1 MKKRAMKSGLGPDWP
16 RMIQEQG
23 YAVGW
28 SGGSIK
34 SCPHAD
40 DSMRGA
46 WIIGFGLGAEDREHR
61 AAA

>member
-1 MKKRAMKSGLGPDWP
+1 
-16 RMIQEQG
+16 MIQEQG